1 MSLPHCD
8 ELFKKFLDPWYAE
21 DDRAR
26 RIFENTRPDILTHEG
41 YLSRTPDEL
50 AILNDEGKREVAA
63 RLERMLDACI
73 EDWPCYLTVFGSLDE
88 NWIDAFDR
96 YYDRERIAGVI
107 ERSDPADYGN
117 DYLILVCEFGAALAH
132 VLQQKQPRLVWQHD
146 WPYWESSLIDPQTGA
161 VIPPFHWAVKKF
173 SDYGVE
179 DGFRAKIDL
188 CVSTLEKRS

>member
-1 MSLPHCD
+1 
-8 ELFKKFLDPWYAE
+8 
-21 DDRAR
+21 
-26 RIFENTRPDILTHEG
+26 
-41 YLSRTPDEL
+41 
-50 AILNDEGKREVAA
+50 
-63 RLERMLDACI
+63 MLDACI